1 MLKRIIPVVTL
12 IGFLFAGSIA
22 AAGDAQDQL
31 KVSIDKVIALLSD
44 DSLKAPE
51 KKLERRDMIFGVL
64 RSCFDFAEMGKRS
77 LAQHWKDI
85 SQEDQDKFVDAF
97 SKLMQN
103 SYILKIERY
112 SDEQV
117 IFKGE
122 RAKGKYYYVYTDIV
136 SGDKKIPINYSLH
149 AVENHWLVYDVIIEG
164 VSLVKNYRTQF
175 AQTMQKEEFAGLM
188 SKINKQLEKLEGRLE
203 EEEDA

>member
-1 MLKRIIPVVTL
+1 MLKRIILVVTL
-12 IGFLFAGSIA
+12 TVFLSAGSNA
-22 AAGDAQDQL
+22 AAGNAQDQL
-31 KVSIDKVIALLSD
+31 KISIDKVIALLTD

-51 KKLERRDMIFGVL
+51 KRLERRDMIFDVL
-64 RSCFDFAEMGKRS
+64 KGRFDFAEMGKRS
-77 LAQHWKDI
+77 LSRHWKEI
-85 SQEDQDKFVDAF
+85 SQEDKDQFVDAF

-122 RAKGKYYYVYTDIV
+122 RAKGKYYYVYTEVI
-136 SGDKKIPINYSLH
+136 SGEKKIPINYSMH
-149 AVENHWLVYDVIIEG
+149 AVGDNWLVYDVSIEG

-175 AQTMQKEEFAGLM
+175 ARTMKKEKFTGLM
-188 SKINKQLEKLEGRLE
+188 SKINKQLEKLENSMK

>member
-1 MLKRIIPVVTL
+1 MLKRLIPVVTL
-12 IGFLFAGSIA
+12 IGFLCAGSIA

-31 KVSIDKVIALLSD
+31 KISMDKVIALLSD

-51 KKLERRDMIFGVL
+51 KTLERRGMIFDVL
-64 RSCFDFAEMGKRS
+64 RGCFDYAEMGKRS
-77 LAQHWKDI
+77 LGRHWKDI
-85 SQEDQDKFVDAF
+85 SEEDQDKFVDAF

-122 RAKGKYYYVYTDIV
+122 RTKGKYYYVYTDIV
-136 SGDKKIPINYSLH
+136 SSEKKIPINYSMH
-149 AVENHWLVYDVIIEG
+149 AVGNNWLVYDVIIEG

-175 AQTMQKEEFAGLM
+175 AQTMQKESFAGLM
-188 SKINKQLEKLEGRLE
+188 GKINKQLKKLEDRLQE
-203 EEEDA
+203 EKGA